1 MKGLVKAFAE
11 GRLDISDDL
20 VFPSD
25 TGTPIEMDNFAERVF
40 KPLLTRAG
48 LRKVPFTT
56 CAIMPIFWSCRLFA
70 EVAGLGPV
78 WRRVAAATRHL
89 KSA

>member
-1 MKGLVKAFAE
+1 MLPPKSKKRRWTRAVNCASFSSSYAMKGLVKAFAE

-56 CAIMPIFWSCRLFA
+56 CAIL
-70 EVAGLGPV
+70 L
-78 WRRVAAATRHL
+78 AAC
-89 KSA
+89 